1 MAGAL
6 AGLSRG
12 LKIFLVVDLVLIVV
26 LGVTAI
32 LLLGGG
38 DPGPEATAT
47 TSAASTPASSAPATA
62 PAADDAATSDTEQRF
77 ASPTGNIVC
86 DLTADG
92 ATCTIANTTV
102 EPPQIDGCTGAGTGH
117 VITLTGDGV
126 DVPCT
131 DQVPGAAGGDV
142 DVLEYGTSQSVGD
155 YTCTSGSNGMSCVDT
170 TGVGFRIATAERV
183 ELP

>member
-12 LKIFLVVDLVLIVV
+12 LKIFLIADLVLVVV

-32 LLLGGG
+32 LVLGGG
-38 DPGPEATAT
+38 SSTPSAEPESPTAT
-47 TSAASTPASSAPATA
+47 SATSAGSTTPAST
-62 PAADDAATSDTEQRF
+62 DAATSDTEQQF

-92 ATCTIANTTV
+92 VTCTIANTSV
-102 EPPQIDGCTGAGTGH
+102 APPQIDGCTGAGTGH
-117 VITLTGDGV
+117 VITLTADGV
-126 DVPCT
+126 EVPCT
-131 DQVPGAAGGDV
+131 EQAPGTAGAGV
-142 DVLEYGTSQSVGD
+142 EVLQYGSSQTVGD
-155 YTCTSGSNGMSCVDT
+155 YTCSSASNGMTCVT
-170 TGVGFRIATAERV
+170 GAGVGFRIATAERV

>member
-1 MAGAL
+1 MTGAL

-26 LGVTAI
+26 LAVTAI

-38 DPGPEATAT
+38 GDDPTPQAGTPTSSTAT
-47 TSAASTPASSAPATA
+47 SSSEPTRSAS
-62 PAADDAATSDTEQRF
+62 DDVATSDTEQRF

-86 DLTADG
+86 DMTG
-92 ATCTIANTTV
+92 EGVTCTIANTSV
-102 EPPQIDGCTGAGTGH
+102 EPPAIAGCTGAGTGH
-117 VITLTGDGV
+117 VITLTTGGV

-131 DQVPGAAGGDV
+131 EQVPDAAGGDV
-142 DVLEYGTSQSVGD
+142 EVLEYGSSQQVGE
-155 YTCTSGSNGMSCVDT
+155 YTCTSGSDGMSCTGAD
-170 TGVGFRIATAERV
+170 GVGFRVATAERV

>member
-12 LKIFLVVDLVLIVV
+12 LKIFLVADLVLVVV

-32 LLLGGG
+32 LVLGGRS
-38 DPGPEATAT
+38 
-47 TSAASTPASSAPATA
+47 SADDRADTPQASASSSAPAVEPSTS
-62 PAADDAATSDTEQRF
+62 DDAATSDTEQTF
-77 ASPTGNIVC
+77 ASPTGNIAC

-92 ATCTIANTTV
+92 VTCTIANTSV
-102 EPPQIDGCTGAGTGH
+102 EAPAIEGCTGAGTGH
-117 VITLTGDGV
+117 VITLTAEGV

-131 DQVPGAAGGDV
+131 DQAPGAAGADV
-142 DVLEYGTSQSVGD
+142 DVLEYGNSRTVGD
-155 YTCTSGSNGMSCVDT
+155 YTCSSASNGMTCVDG

>member
-12 LKIFLVVDLVLIVV
+12 LKIFLVVDLVLIVA

-32 LLLGGG
+32 LVLGGG
-38 DPGPEATAT
+38 SEPDDTAT
-47 TSAASTPASSAPATA
+47 GTPGTSSSGSP
-62 PAADDAATSDTEQRF
+62 AATSPAEGETASSSADQRF

-86 DLTADG
+86 DMTADG
-92 ATCTIANTTV
+92 VTCTIANTSV
-102 EPPQIDGCTGAGTGH
+102 EAPQIDGCTGAGTGH
-117 VITLTGDGV
+117 VITLTADGV

-131 DQVPGAAGGDV
+131 DQAPSAAGADV
-142 DVLEYGTSQSVGD
+142 QVLQYGSSQQVGD
-155 YTCTSGSNGMSCVDT
+155 YTCTSGSNGMSCVDGAGT
-170 TGVGFRIATAERV
+170 GFRIATAERV